1 MRNWRMGINRW
12 IRGKRDV
19 GPGKIERQGWE

>member
-1 MRNWRMGINRW
+1 MRNWRMGVDRW